1 MIDGK
6 FDVIFRGQIVKGREL
21 NEVKNN
27 LVSLFKSSLSAV
39 EPLFS
44 GADIKIKKSLDYSTA
59 MKYQSALKQA
69 GALAIISEVIVVKA
83 KANFMMPDDEAETNA
98 TTANSNDVSVEK
110 QSSIKQSIPEKVNQT
125 ETPSSDNSSLTVA
138 EVGSQLMPDK
148 IYEKRDVDT
157 SDLSLANVGER
168 ILPAKAKENHPT
180 PSIDHLSLENL

>member
-6 FDVIFRGQIVKGREL
+6 FDVIFRGQIVKGSEL
-21 NEVKNN
+21 NDVKNN
-27 LVSLFKSSLSAV
+27 LVSLFKSSLNAV

-83 KANFMMPDDEAETNA
+83 KANFMTPDGEAETNA
-98 TTANSNDVSVEK
+98 PTANSNDVSVEK
-110 QSSIKQSIPEKVNQT
+110 QSSINQRSVT
-125 ETPSSDNSSLTVA
+125 ENENQAEELPTNDGILTVA
-138 EVGSQLMPDK
+138 DVGSRLMPDK

-157 SDLSLANVGER
+157 SELSLANVGER
-168 ILPAKAKENHPT
+168 LLPPKVPETHVQ
-180 PSIDHLSLENL
+180 PSIEHLSLE